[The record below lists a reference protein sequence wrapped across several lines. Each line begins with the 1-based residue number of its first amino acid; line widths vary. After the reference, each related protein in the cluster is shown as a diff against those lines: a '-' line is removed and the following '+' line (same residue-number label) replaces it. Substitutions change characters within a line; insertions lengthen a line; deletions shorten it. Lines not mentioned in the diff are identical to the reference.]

1 VYAST
6 GDVHCAED
14 LVAEAY
20 ARALSR
26 WPRVSRHPA
35 PMAQGT
41 VKVQLSRALA
51 TLRERLVSQVHFEVE
66 EYKS

>member
-1 VYAST
+1 
-6 GDVHCAED
+6 
-14 LVAEAY
+14 
-20 ARALSR
+20 
-26 WPRVSRHPA
+26 
-35 PMAQGT
+35 MAQGT